1 VSDRQRDD
9 WGRFTEIADADGGAL
24 HAVVDGIELRV
35 TAGPDV
41 KRIVTFDGERL
52 GIGTAE
58 GNELVLKD
66 PSVSRFHC
74 ELARGP
80 DGVLLRD
87 LDSTNGTFLDGYRVQ
102 AVFLRPGAR
111 IRAGHT
117 ELRCQERGTVRIALS
132 SRDRF
137 GTLAGG
143 GLAMRR
149 IFEQLERLAQSDV
162 SVLIEGETGTGKEL
176 VARALHDASP
186 RREGPFQVVDSGSL
200 PQSLIESELFGHEK
214 GAFTGAVGARIG
226 AFEAADGGTLL
237 LDELGELPIEL
248 QPKLL
253 RVLET
258 REVKPLGATV
268 TRKIDVRFLAATN
281 RDLRREV
288 NRKTFRADLYYRI
301 AQVSLHLPPLRE
313 RPEDLPALVDHLLE
327 ELQQVRTGPTL
338 RIPPERLAE
347 MQRYR
352 WPGNV
357 RELRNYLERAVALAV
372 DSAADAS
379 LPGESASPPTDA
391 TAPFGVAKAAAVEQW
406 ERLYLAALIERTE
419 GNVSRASREAHVDR
433 AHLLGLLRKYGL
445 R

>member
-1 VSDRQRDD
+1 MSDRERED
-9 WGRFTEIADADGGAL
+9 WGRLTEIAGGAV
-24 HAVVDGIELRV
+24 HAEVDGIELRV
-35 TAGPDV
+35 TSGQDD
-41 KRIVTFDGERL
+41 KKTVTLDSERL

-58 GNELVLKD
+58 GNDLVLKD
-66 PSVSRFHC
+66 GAVSRFHC
-74 ELARGP
+74 ELTREAHGL
-80 DGVLLRD
+80 LLRD
-87 LDSTNGTFLDGYRVQ
+87 LDSTNGTFLDGYRVRE
-102 AVFLRPGAR
+102 VFLRPGAR
-111 IRAGHT
+111 LRVGHT
-117 ELRCQERGTVRIALS
+117 ELRVQERGAVRMAVS
-132 SRDRF
+132 ARDRF
-137 GTLAGG
+137 GQLVGR

-149 IFEQLERLAQSDV
+149 VFERLERLSQSDV
-162 SVLIEGETGTGKEL
+162 SVLIEGETGTGKEV
-176 VARALHDASP
+176 VARALHDASA
-186 RREGPFQVVDSGSL
+186 RRDGPLQVVDSGSL
-200 PQSLIESELFGHEK
+200 PPSLIESELFGHEK
-214 GAFTGAVGARIG
+214 GSFTGAVGARIG

-258 REVKPLGATV
+258 REVRRVGASV
-268 TRKIDVRFLAATN
+268 SRKIDVRFLAATN

-301 AQVSLHLPPLRE
+301 AQVSVHLPPLRE
-313 RPEDLPALVDHLLE
+313 RTEDLPALVERLLE
-327 ELQQVRTGPTL
+327 DLHEGRKGPIP

-357 RELRNYLERAVALAV
+357 RELRNYLERAVALATNG
-372 DSAADAS
+372 DADAS
-379 LPGESASPPTDA
+379 LPGVGAAAA
-391 TAPFGVAKAAAVEQW
+391 TGEPIAPFGVAKAAAIEEW
-406 ERLYLAALIERTE
+406 ERQFLAALIERTE